1 MTSEERLKALGVSI
15 KNDFVTADKY
25 EPLPSDNQKMISDK
39 RAELELRK
47 LEIEI
52 AKLEQPTTNIDYF
65 KQMLDLQQSH
75 FNQLMEMQKGQ
86 HNLQLELEKLKLGGE
101 GGDDSMLFMLD
112 MIKPI
117 LPQIL
122 AKKGIAVPIEGEKPK
137 MNKEQYLEKIRDGTI
152 TPEMGFE
159 DFKME
164 FPDLAK
170 NMTFEQFKV
179 QFENVKKNGIPDA
192 LK

>member
-1 MTSEERLKALGVSI
+1 MATREELIRAGLTPRD
-15 KNDFVTADKY
+15 DFTTADKY
-25 EPLPSDNQKMISDK
+25 TPLPSDYQKDINDK
-39 RAELELRK
+39 RAELELKK

-52 AKLEQPTTNIDYF
+52 AKLEQPNTSVDYF

-75 FNQLMEMQKGQ
+75 FNQLLAMQKD
-86 HNLQLELEKLKLGGE
+86 HSNLMVEMEKLKMGGE
-101 GGDDSMLFMLD
+101 SDDSMLFMLD

-117 LPQIL
+117 LPQLL
-122 AKKGIAVPIEGEKPK
+122 AKKGIAVPTEGEKPK
-137 MNKEQYLEKIRDGTI
+137 LNKEQYLEKIRDGSI

-179 QFENVKKNGIPDA
+179 QFENVKKNGIPDG